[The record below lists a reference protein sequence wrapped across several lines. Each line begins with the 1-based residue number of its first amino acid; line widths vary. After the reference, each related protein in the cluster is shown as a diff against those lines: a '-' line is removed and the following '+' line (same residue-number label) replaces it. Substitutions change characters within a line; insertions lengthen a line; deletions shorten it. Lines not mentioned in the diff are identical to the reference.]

1 MGSLAVA
8 PGNLT
13 TEPMPYDF
21 TLNPLLLREKGGE
34 KDINENCTQ
43 YNLIS
48 MCVRGCRSLIQY
60 LILSLNKNSYYVCV
74 CVSSINTEQSDNTT
88 GIIIIIMALKITL
101 WRT

>member
-60 LILSLNKNSYYVCV
+60 LILSLNKNSLCV